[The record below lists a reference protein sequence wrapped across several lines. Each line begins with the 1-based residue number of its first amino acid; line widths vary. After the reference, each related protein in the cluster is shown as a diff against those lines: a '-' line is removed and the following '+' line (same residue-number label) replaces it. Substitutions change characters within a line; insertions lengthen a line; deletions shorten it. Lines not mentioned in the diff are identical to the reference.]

1 MAVLSAAKGAHWVIS
16 RKAIQTGIS
25 GIEIVFRHEC
35 RTSTPVFN
43 LITLYRHQSQFFR
56 INKYT
61 ESYYDNLPTA
71 QKTKFAVVY
80 WLMLLLD
87 IAIVASE
94 LLFFFVWNRLA
105 DTDYELAFYI
115 LDVISIS
122 YSTLWY
128 VIPMSQYF
136 LCVYIL
142 VQSLQNEVSH
152 LHSEDLNTSKL
163 QRIALNI
170 RSILNVCDLV
180 KDYYGVTV
188 LLGFMCSILDFI
200 FFPYVYV
207 YITHLMKLSLLSELA
222 YKLSLGLVCGL
233 ATLSK
238 LAHMYILFMVCE
250 MFYEKVSGH
259 IIN

>member
-1 MAVLSAAKGAHWVIS
+1 MFQVNFNSIYTPGKLVGYNILYNTKNKRQQLIQKIFIAIHTTMAVLSAAKGAHWVIS

-142 VQSLQNEVSH
+142 TYL
-152 LHSEDLNTSKL
+152 
-163 QRIALNI
+163 
-170 RSILNVCDLV
+170 C
-180 KDYYGVTV
+180 
-188 LLGFMCSILDFI
+188 
-200 FFPYVYV
+200 V
-207 YITHLMKLSLLSELA
+207 YIL
-222 YKLSLGLVCGL
+222 
-233 ATLSK
+233 TLC
-238 LAHMYILFMVCE
+238 LDILTYLCTDHVLYFSFCQSSPST
-250 MFYEKVSGH
+250 F
-259 IIN
+259 